1 MLPLTI
7 EGALVGQET
16 KSVVLVP
23 PICDDTATPC
33 NKGAEG
39 PICASIKDQHIRRQ
53 SFHSL
58 YILRPSQLLTER
70 ARFLL
75 KRAFAIISGTHNGV
89 L

>member
-7 EGALVGQET
+7 EGALVGYET

-23 PICDDTATPC
+23 PICDDMATPC

-39 PICASIKDQHIRRQ
+39 AICASIKDQHIRRQ

-58 YILRPSQLLTER
+58 YILQPSQLLTEG

-75 KRAFAIISGTHNGV
+75 KVTFAIIPGAHDGV